1 MQKSEKSSDPNREYL
16 FLGDTPAW
24 KWLVKTI
31 LGENRPPEST
41 RIAAIVQWSISLFLM
56 SWHAL
61 RLFALTNRGLI
72 EEKKGVRVDLLV
84 RMKAFSLGY
93 ETEAFLTSLE
103 RLHTVGSV
111 CWGFMLV
118 GIALM
123 YRRSNA
129 YPFVVGAALMGY
141 FFTHVVLF
149 SWGYFFQEVGAIE
162 QLLTLVSF
170 LLFLFHFLWLHGRE
184 EGIHEV

>member
-16 FLGDTPAW
+16 FLGDTPVW
-24 KWLVKTI
+24 KWLVKTV
-31 LGENRPPEST
+31 LGEKTPPDTT
-41 RIAAIVQWSISLFLM
+41 RKASFVQWGIALFLM

-93 ETEAFLTSLE
+93 ETEAFLTALE
-103 RLHTVGSV
+103 RLHTAGAVS
-111 CWGFMLV
+111 WGIMLF

-123 YRRSNA
+123 YRQSNA
-129 YPFVVGAALMGY
+129 YPFVVGFGLIGY
-141 FFTHVVLF
+141 FFMHIVLF
-149 SWGYFFQEVGAIE
+149 SWAYFFQEVGTVE
-162 QLLTLVSF
+162 QLLVLVSF
-170 LLFLFHFLWLHGRE
+170 LLFLLHFLWLHGKE
-184 EGIHEV
+184 ESIHTH